1 MLARR
6 GLRTSSRF
14 VGRSGVPMNALEEN
28 FTGRSECLTS
38 QPCFRE
44 VVDVP
49 DARCVEMREE
59 KEEESAKSGTSERA
73 GT

>member
-1 MLARR
+1 
-6 GLRTSSRF
+6 
-14 VGRSGVPMNALEEN
+14 MNALEEN